1 MAISDHSEISF
12 GVNSLQSILSL
23 LGVPSHDE
31 FYSAFVFAPELPNFD
46 GDYAGGD
53 FAVGTG

>member
-1 MAISDHSEISF
+1 MAISDHSEVSF

-31 FYSAFVFAPELPNFD
+31 FDSAFVFAPELSYFD
-46 GDYAGGD
+46 CDYSWSD
-53 FAVGTG
+53 FAVGAG